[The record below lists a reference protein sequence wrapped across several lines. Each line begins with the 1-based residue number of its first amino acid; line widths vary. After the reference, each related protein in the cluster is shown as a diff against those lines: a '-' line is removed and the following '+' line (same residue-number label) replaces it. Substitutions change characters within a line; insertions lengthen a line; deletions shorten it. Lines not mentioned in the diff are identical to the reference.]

1 MVYVIDD
8 DANVR
13 RSLELLLRSYEL
25 RCTSFTTGKEF
36 LEQYSGSQQGVV
48 ILDLKMADMDAKDF
62 LQTLRDYGNGIPVI
76 GITANIESNMRQYCR
91 DLGVKN
97 IMSKPVDSK
106 ALMDIIRYYK

>member
-13 RSLELLLRSYEL
+13 RSIELLLSSYEL
-25 RCTSFTTGKEF
+25 RCKSFSTGRDF
-36 LEQYSGSQQGVV
+36 LEQYSGNQQGVV

-62 LQTLRDYGNGIPVI
+62 LQTLRDEGIGIPII
-76 GITANIESNMRQYCR
+76 GITANDEEHLREYCR
-91 DLGVKN
+91 DFGVKN

-106 ALMDIIRYYK
+106 ALMDIIRFYG

>member
-1 MVYVIDD
+1 MDT
-8 DANVR
+8 A
-13 RSLELLLRSYEL
+13 ST
-25 RCTSFTTGKEF
+25 RCKSFSTGRDF
-36 LEQYSGSQQGVV
+36 LEQYSGNQQGVV